1 MGSLQR
7 SLFGGSKQKSQSN
20 SFNQAY
26 PFVKEAFSPLIS
38 SGTQANSQ
46 MANLLGLNGEP
57 AQTQGFDN
65 WRKSTG
71 YNFGLNQGMNAI
83 TGSAAAKG
91 LLNSGATAR
100 ALSQFGQDYGA
111 TKFGDYMSQLQG
123 LVNPAIQA
131 GGLITGAGQISNSS
145 SKGSSSQGGFG
156 SVVGS
161 LFGK

>member
-1 MGSLQR
+1 MGDIQR
-7 SLFGGSKQKSQSN
+7 SLFGGSKQSSQSLSEN
-20 SFNQAY
+20 KAF
-26 PFVKEAFSPLIS
+26 PFLQEAFSPFINQ
-38 SGTQANSQ
+38 GAQASSQ
-46 MANLLGLNGEP
+46 MSNLLGLNGGP

-65 WRKSTG
+65 WRGATG

-83 TGSAAAKG
+83 TGSAAGKG

-123 LVNPAIQA
+123 MVNPAMQA
-131 GGLITGAGQISNSS
+131 GGLIGNAGQVSSSS
-145 SKGSSSQGGFG
+145 SKGSTTQGGFG
-156 SVVGS
+156 SVVGK

>member
-7 SLFGGSKQKSQSN
+7 SLFGGETQRSQEN
-20 SFNQAY
+20 TYNQAY
-26 PFVKEAFSPLIS
+26 PFVQEAFSPFINQ
-38 SGTQANSQ
+38 GTQASSS
-46 MANLLGLNGEP
+46 MANLLGLNGTS

-71 YNFGLNQGMNAI
+71 YDFGLNQGVNAI

-131 GGLITGAGQISNSS
+131 GGLITNAGQVSNRTSS
-145 SKGSSSQGGFG
+145 GSKSEGGFG

>member
-7 SLFGGSKQKSQSN
+7 SLFGGSKQSSSSLSENK
-20 SFNQAY
+20 AY
-26 PFVKEAFSPLIS
+26 PYLQEAFSPLVS
-38 SGTQANSQ
+38 QGNQATSA
-46 MANLLGLNGEP
+46 MANLLGLNGTP

-65 WRKSTG
+65 WRASTG

-91 LLNSGATAR
+91 LLNSGSTAR

-111 TKFGDYMSQLQG
+111 TKFGDYLSQLQG
-123 LVNPAIQA
+123 LVNPALQA
-131 GGLITGAGQISNSS
+131 GGIISNAGQTSRST
-145 SKGSSSQGGFG
+145 SKGSSSNGGFG

>member
-1 MGSLQR
+1 MGSLSR
-7 SLFGGSKQKSQSN
+7 SLFGGSKQSSQST
-20 SFNQAY
+20 SQNQAY
-26 PFVKEAFSPLIS
+26 PFVQQAFNPFIDT
-38 SGTQANSQ
+38 GTQANSQ
-46 MANLLGLNGEP
+46 MANLLGLNGGP

-65 WRKSTG
+65 WRNSTG

-91 LLNSGATAR
+91 LLNSGSTAR

-123 LVNPAIQA
+123 LINPAMQA
-131 GGLITGAGQISNSS
+131 GGLITNAGQVTNSS
-145 SKGSSSQGGFG
+145 SKGNSSNGGFG

>member
-1 MGSLQR
+1 MGSLSR
-7 SLFGGSKQKSQSN
+7 SLFGGSKQSSQST
-20 SFNQAY
+20 SQNQAY
-26 PFVKEAFSPLIS
+26 PFVQQAFNPFIDT
-38 SGTQANSQ
+38 GTQANSQ
-46 MANLLGLNGEP
+46 MANLLGLNGGP

-65 WRKSTG
+65 WRNSTG
-71 YNFGLNQGMNAI
+71 YNFGLNQGMSAI

-91 LLNSGATAR
+91 LLNSGSTAR

-123 LVNPAIQA
+123 LINPAMQA
-131 GGLITGAGQISNSS
+131 GGLITNAGQVTNSS
-145 SKGSSSQGGFG
+145 SKGNSSNGGFG

>member
-7 SLFGGSKQKSQSN
+7 SLFGGSKQSSQSN
-20 SFNQAY
+20 SYNQAY
-26 PFVKEAFSPLIS
+26 PFVQEAFSPFIS
-38 SGTQANSQ
+38 SGTAANSQ

-111 TKFGDYMSQLQG
+111 TKFGDYMGQLQN
-123 LVNPAIQA
+123 LINPAMQA
-131 GGLITGAGQISNSS
+131 GGLITGAGQVSNSS
-145 SKGSSSQGGFG
+145 SKGSSSNGGFG

>member
-7 SLFGGSKQKSQSN
+7 SLFGGAKATSQEN
-20 SFNQAY
+20 SHNQAY
-26 PFVKEAFSPLIS
+26 PFVQEAFNPFIS

-46 MANLLGLNGEP
+46 MANLLGLNGQP
-57 AQTQGFDN
+57 AQIQGFDN

-123 LVNPAIQA
+123 LVNPAMQA
-131 GGLITGAGQISNSS
+131 GGLITGAGQVSNRS
-145 SKGSSSQGGFG
+145 SKEESSKGGFG

>member
-7 SLFGGSKQKSQSN
+7 SLFGGSTQKSQSVSEN
-20 SFNQAY
+20 KAFPYIQ
-26 PFVKEAFSPLIS
+26 EAFSPFVAT
-38 SGTQANSQ
+38 GQQANSS
-46 MANLLGLNGEP
+46 MADLLGLNGTP

-65 WRKSTG
+65 WRGSTG

-123 LVNPAIQA
+123 MVNPAMQA
-131 GGLITGAGQISNSS
+131 GGLITNAGQTSQSQ
-145 SKGSSSQGGFG
+145 SKGSTSQGGFG
-156 SVVGS
+156 GVVGK